1 MNIIEKLFQGMHAR
15 ELVNEYG
22 LAGGFLAGLII
33 AVEQQG
39 FPFWMA
45 VRDLLNHEGTFA
57 LRGATLTYTA
67 WEWHV
72 RPGGT
77 VLNNPVLLSVDHAF
91 DLRYVLVWVV
101 VACIIGSIG
110 AGTIKKNVRRPDK
123 KKVTAPKS

>member
-57 LRGATLTYTA
+57 LRGATLIYTG
-67 WEWHV
+67 WGWQTG
-72 RPGGT
+72 PGGSVRDI
-77 VLNNPVLLSVDHAF
+77 VLSSPVDHPL
-91 DLRYVLVWVV
+91 DLRYILVWVV

-110 AGTIKKNVRRPDK
+110 AGAIKKNVRKPDK
-123 KKVTAPKS
+123 KKVTASKS